1 MFDNSVKFG
10 IRMVNIGID
19 IGSTTA
25 KIVVLDEGKKMFG
38 PVYEQLYASV
48 QGDDDYSVMTRA
60 MLEDAPLRAL
70 FSFAHLDKNL
80 LVEKLSE
87 LNKQL

>member
-1 MFDNSVKFG
+1 MDSP
-10 IRMVNIGID
+10 VNEVL
-19 IGSTTA
+19 A
-25 KIVVLDEGKKMFG
+25 LDEGKKMFG

-70 FSFAHLDKNL
+70 FSFAHLDKKL